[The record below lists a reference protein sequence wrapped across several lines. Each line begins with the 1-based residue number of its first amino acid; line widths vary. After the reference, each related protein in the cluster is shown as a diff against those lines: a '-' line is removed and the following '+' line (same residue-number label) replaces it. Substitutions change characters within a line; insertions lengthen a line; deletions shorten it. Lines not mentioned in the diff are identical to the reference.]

1 MVKAQ
6 FVMLTFNTGSG
17 MDWGMGTEV
26 GMGMVFTVAPLDC
39 TGGGST
45 DLRETLAR
53 LAALNINFVKL
64 CSINLVL
71 NFSGLPRRFRD
82 RRFIPTPPS
91 LGKN

>member
-1 MVKAQ
+1 
-6 FVMLTFNTGSG
+6 